1 MVRLGSPSAAAV
13 TASVRG
19 PVLIGAAGKVAE
31 AATLVLLATVVP
43 RVLGPAAYGR
53 FSVAL
58 TIVTL
63 GSLAM
68 TLGGSTLLSRYVPAA
83 PPADRAAVALALTL
97 RLARNRA
104 ALFACMVAAGGVL
117 ALVAPGTF
125 PPLVVACV
133 LLALGSSVAATL
145 VLQAD
150 LGLGRA
156 LGWSLRY
163 PVQNAVLVAV
173 VLVLHEG
180 LGLAGGAVAIL
191 ASAVAGVVVA
201 AAASGP
207 LRGALG
213 RRVAPPD
220 GALRFGLLQ
229 AGGGA
234 LTQFVHRG
242 GVLAV
247 VLLTGS
253 AVETGYAALP
263 IGIAL
268 AATYAVAQ
276 LFTVALPVLSARD
289 DGEPAL
295 RRLAGLLL
303 VPLAAGAVASTLV
316 VDAVVP
322 VVFGAAYADAA
333 AAFLPAIAMVVL
345 APVNALAVQA
355 SALRLRPDAAL
366 YAGLAG
372 AAVFV
377 AVCLATVPGWGA
389 AGATTAA
396 LAGTAASALAALLL
410 LPGAVGARLTLCT
423 AAAVAAVLALG
434 VLA

>member
-1 MVRLGSPSAAAV
+1 M
-13 TASVRG
+13 RG
-19 PVLIGAAGKVAE
+19 PVLVGAVGKVAE

-43 RVLGPAAYGR
+43 RVLGPAEYGR

-68 TLGGSTLLSRYVPAA
+68 TLGGSTTLSRYVPAA
-83 PPADRAAVALALTL
+83 PPGDRAPVALALTL

-104 ALFACMVAAGGVL
+104 AVFAALVL
-117 ALVAPGTF
+117 AGAALAVGAPAVF
-125 PPLVVACV
+125 PPLVVASV
-133 LLALGSSVAATL
+133 LLALGLSVAATL

-156 LGWSLRY
+156 VGWSLRY

-173 VLVLHEG
+173 VLVLHDD
-180 LGLAGGAVAIL
+180 LGLAGGAAAIL
-191 ASAVAGVVVA
+191 ASAVAGAAVA
-201 AAASGP
+201 AAGSGP
-207 LRGALG
+207 LRAGAG
-213 RRVAPPD
+213 QRVTPPE
-220 GALRFGLLQ
+220 GAMRFGLLQ
-229 AGGGA
+229 AAGGA
-234 LTQFVHRG
+234 LTQLVHRG

-253 AVETGYAALP
+253 AVQTGFAALP

-276 LFTVALPVLSARD
+276 LFTVALPVLTARA
-289 DGEPAL
+289 DGEQAL

-303 VPLAAGAVASTLV
+303 VPVAVGAVGSVVV
-316 VDAVVP
+316 VDALVP

-333 AAFLPAIAMVVL
+333 AAFVPAIAMVVL

-355 SALRLRPDAAL
+355 SALLLRPDAAL

-372 AAVFV
+372 AAAFV
-377 AVCLATVPGWGA
+377 AVCLTLVPGWGA

-396 LAGTAASALAALLL
+396 LAGTAVTALVSLLL
-410 LPGAVGARLTLCT
+410 LPRAVGARLALCT
-423 AAAVAAVLALG
+423 AAAVAAVMVLG
-434 VLA
+434 

>member
-1 MVRLGSPSAAAV
+1 V

-104 ALFACMVAAGGVL
+104 ALFACVVAAGGAL

-133 LLALGSSVAATL
+133 LLALGLSVAATL

-173 VLVLHEG
+173 VLVLHED
-180 LGLAGGAVAIL
+180 LGLAGGAVAIV
-191 ASAVAGVVVA
+191 ASAVAGVLVA

-207 LRGALG
+207 LRGAAG

-366 YAGLAG
+366 YAGLAA

-396 LAGTAASALAALLL
+396 LAGTAASAVASLLL
-410 LPGAVGARLTLCT
+410 LPGAVGARLTLCS
-423 AAAVAAVLALG
+423 AAAIAAVLAVG
-434 VLA
+434 VIG

>member
-1 MVRLGSPSAAAV
+1 
-13 TASVRG
+13 
-19 PVLIGAAGKVAE
+19 
-31 AATLVLLATVVP
+31 
-43 RVLGPAAYGR
+43 
-53 FSVAL
+53 
-58 TIVTL
+58 
-63 GSLAM
+63 
-68 TLGGSTLLSRYVPAA
+68 
-83 PPADRAAVALALTL
+83 
-97 RLARNRA
+97 
-104 ALFACMVAAGGVL
+104 
-117 ALVAPGTF
+117 
-125 PPLVVACV
+125 V
-133 LLALGSSVAATL
+133 LLALGLSVAATL

-173 VLVLHEG
+173 VLVLHED
-180 LGLAGGAVAIL
+180 LGLVGGAVAIL
-191 ASAVAGVVVA
+191 ASAGAGVAVA

-207 LRGALG
+207 LRAAIG

-253 AVETGYAALP
+253 AVETGFAALP

-295 RRLAGLLL
+295 RRLASLLL
-303 VPLAAGAVASTLV
+303 IPVAAGAVASTLV
-316 VDAVVP
+316 VDAIVP

-366 YAGLAG
+366 YAGLSG

-396 LAGTAASALAALLL
+396 LAGTAASALASLLL
-410 LPGAVGARLTLCT
+410 LPGAVGARLVLCT
-423 AAAVAAVLALG
+423 AAAVAAVLAVG
-434 VLA
+434 VIR